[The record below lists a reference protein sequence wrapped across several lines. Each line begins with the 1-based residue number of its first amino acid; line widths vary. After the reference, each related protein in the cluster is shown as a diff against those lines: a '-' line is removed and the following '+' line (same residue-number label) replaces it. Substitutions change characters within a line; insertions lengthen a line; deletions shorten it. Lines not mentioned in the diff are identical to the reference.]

1 MKRRLLFAAVDIGYR
16 IENYSKF
23 LLKRFSG
30 ELSIQSFVKYQPPS
44 SHYKSSYTYVIDY
57 YKTNRIVRSFIYILF
72 FLYSL
77 ARYNTF
83 YFLSGETILSNNLR
97 RFELSVYKFFGKRIV
112 FNFVGSDIRSENFLK
127 WKAKNIVD
135 YLNGNPSPPKSENFQ
150 ERLIAE
156 AVEFADSILVSTP
169 DLLELVPQAK
179 YFPVVYDI
187 EALAAEIEQA
197 QKLLKDPNKIYI
209 LHSPS
214 NVALKGTE
222 IITAALENIKRKYP
236 DRVEIVLPHKTKQ
249 YDLSH
254 SVSRYELFQLI
265 GQADIVI
272 DQLIIGWYGLQ
283 SIEALTAGKQVIC
296 YIEKNLEKYL
306 YENCPI
312 INADAI
318 NLEQKIEKCISDI
331 ENKNIPAKEQIFD
344 WVKANHTLE
353 SNNRLLIEGILPAKI
368 KAI

>member
-1 MKRRLLFAAVDIGYR
+1 MKLRLLFAAVDIGYR

-23 LLKRFSG
+23 LLKKFSG
-30 ELSIQSFVKYQPPS
+30 ALSIQSFVKYQPPNT
-44 SHYKSSYTYVIDY
+44 HYKTDYTYVIDY
-57 YKTNRIVRSFIYILF
+57 YKTNRIVRSFVYVLF

-77 ARYNTF
+77 IRYNAF

-127 WKAKNIVD
+127 WKAQHIVE
-135 YLNGNPSPPKSENFQ
+135 YLNGVKSPPKSEEFQ
-150 ERLIAE
+150 QRLISE
-156 AVEFADSILVSTP
+156 ATEFADSILVSTP

-187 EALAAEIEQA
+187 EALSAEMERA
-197 QKLLKDPNKIYI
+197 EKLPKDSDKVYI

-214 NVALKGTE
+214 NTALKGTE
-222 IITAALENIKRKYP
+222 IITAALENIKNKYP
-236 DRVEIVLPHKTKQ
+236 DKVEVVLPHKTKQ
-249 YDLSH
+249 YRLSH

-265 GQADIVI
+265 NQADIVI

-283 SIEALTAGKQVIC
+283 SIEALIAGKQTMC
-296 YIEKNLEKYL
+296 YIDKDLEKYL
-306 YENCPI
+306 YADCPI
-312 INADAI
+312 INANAL
-318 NLEQKIEKCISDI
+318 NLEQKIEECIANI
-331 ENKNIPAKEQIFD
+331 KGKNISGKKEIVD

-353 SNNRLLIEGILPAKI
+353 SNNETLIESILPAKFR
-368 KAI
+368 AI